1 MESNAPLHG
10 PDDVDP
16 HELGVLGPGPDDPRT
31 LLAVAD
37 QSRQRLVDDLHL
49 PAGLHPMLAGAFGS
63 VWWVVAIAAV
73 LGGTG
78 YALGTR
84 QWWRSYLRDPAE
96 YARGASPRLLAALA
110 LAAGVGFAVLVVVG
124 R

>member
-1 MESNAPLHG
+1 MGERWLFTTVVWG
-10 PDDVDP
+10 V
-16 HELGVLGPGPDDPRT
+16 HE
-31 LLAVAD
+31 VAFF
-37 QSRQRLVDDLHL
+37 
-49 PAGLHPMLAGAFGS
+49 ATWAAFGS

-84 QWWRSYLRDPAE
+84 QWWRYYLRDPAE